1 MPTIVLL
8 DRSLSMLR
16 PASQEDPDQ
25 SRLDLARSG
34 LSWFFNYLSEHFPLE
49 YTSLLSFSSLCDVVV
64 PFTRD
69 FEDLKSKLEDVAV
82 LDRTDL
88 HSALLAMVEIVSTE
102 WGSFAPCQVVL
113 VTDGSPGVRHQDS
126 TRRTK
131 QPFCLP
137 FPCNISAVCMA
148 SKEELLDPTNGCR
161 LQRLC
166 ETTGIAQTDVFVPS
180 RSLSVKSVRDAFVQ
194 LAKTNFLPYNAQ
206 IKCGHLS
213 APISLSPSPC
223 LQRTNFDFTVSADQ
237 KFPSLDKTY
246 PGLQY
251 PSEIKVCGFI
261 DTSSLPAPPH
271 YSRHYVLDPEYPEN
285 ALEGSK
291 FKSEGDTEAP
301 LSASTEESQKPS
313 FRVLLHGGLKCE
325 SKAALMKLG

>member
-1 MPTIVLL
+1 MPTVVLL

-16 PASQEDPDQ
+16 PISQDDLTQ

-34 LSWFFNYLSEHFPLE
+34 LSWFFSYLGEHFPLE

-69 FEDLKSKLEDVAV
+69 YKDLKSKLEDVTV

-88 HSALLAMVEIVSTE
+88 LSALFVMVEIVSTE

-131 QPFCLP
+131 KPFCLP

-148 SKEELLDPTNGCR
+148 SKEELLDPVSGSR

-166 ETTGIAQTDVFVPS
+166 EVTGITQTDVFVPNC
-180 RSLSVKSVRDAFVQ
+180 SLSVESVKDAFMQ
-194 LAKTNFLPYNAQ
+194 LAKTNFLPYTAQ

-213 APISLSPSPC
+213 APISLSPSPY

-237 KFPSLDKTY
+237 KFPSLDKMY

-251 PSEIKVCGFI
+251 PSELKVCGFI

-271 YSRHYVLDPEYPEN
+271 YSRHFVLDPDYPEK
-285 ALEGSK
+285 AFEGSK
-291 FKSEGDTEAP
+291 IKAEGDTGAP
-301 LSASTEESQKPS
+301 LSATEESQKPS